1 MALSLLDMIECISQA
16 GCQAKRQV
24 SELNKTLN
32 EEKKIHP
39 PSELRHLI
47 ERYKTEIWHTVV
59 DAMKVQRCISLAAY
73 MASCL
78 IALEIH
84 LLCNTLQL
92 PWSTCS
98 CTCYGWNAGE
108 GRHLG
113 ITCSLANLRLNSSGN
128 VLSSVFVSVHGSFT
142 ARRVLFQLEN
152 ILTAFTQSLN
162 RSVCREKWKLKHVE

>member
-24 SELNKTLN
+24 SELNKTLI
-32 EEKKIHP
+32 EEKKKWESSI
-39 PSELRHLI
+39 R
-47 ERYKTEIWHTVV
+47 TEALDWEIQNWNLTHSCWCHKG
-59 DAMKVQRCISLAAY
+59 AKVHQFGY

-98 CTCYGWNAGE
+98 CTCYGWNADE